1 MMPGFIRAGV
11 RRLFQ
16 LAVRRPEE
24 AAADAEA
31 ELQSLLDEHTRYLTA
46 RGMAPDAARA
56 EALRH
61 VGGPLPRASILLHRS
76 AKRRERSLQAHEWL
90 EDFAADLRYGL
101 RVLRRSPSLAVA
113 ATLTLAL
120 AIGANTAIFSAVS
133 AVMLRPLPFAE
144 PGRLVM
150 LWEKN
155 PDFHWDREDAAP
167 ANMLDWREQ
176 AGVFADVAA
185 YPHFAGTITLN
196 GYGEPRLL
204 KAQPVTGNFF
214 DVLGVRAELGRTFR
228 DAETWEGSG
237 PRAAVLSYR
246 AWRDVFGADRSL
258 VGRTVELGGRPVEIA
273 GVLPARF
280 AVPGLDVDVWEP
292 AGWNRTDRTQIWFR
306 RAHWVRVIARL
317 KPGVTLEGADAGL
330 QKVVTRLQHDFPAT
344 NRHMGAGL
352 TPLHEFLVGNT
363 RLPLLVMFGAVA
375 VLLLIACANVANLLL
390 VRAAGREREAALR
403 LALGAGRGRLFRQSL
418 AESVLLAGLGGGA
431 GLALGWWGTRVLIAL
446 QPAGMLPVNDIAMS
460 WRVLAYVLVATALC
474 AVMFGLA
481 PILWAGRRMPA
492 DVLRDEGRA
501 ASGTLRTRRWGD
513 ALLVSQVAMALAL
526 TLGAGLLVRSYLGL
540 QRVEPGFDSRHVLAV
555 RVDLPGIRFDSTSKI
570 LAFYGDLEREARA
583 LPGVEAAAVVSA
595 VPLGPPSWSSQ
606 FAVAGR
612 EALDGQV
619 VHRELS
625 PGYQKVMRVPLL
637 RGRLLTA
644 ADRREAPYV
653 VLINQTLARTYFP
666 GRDPIGQR
674 IAFDRVP
681 DSSSTWRTIVGVVG
695 DERQGS
701 LSEPSQPEF
710 LAPYPQEARSGMT
723 LLVRTLDEPAL
734 LAPAVRR
741 IVAGLDPDLAIT
753 SIQTMDRVRAASLAR
768 DRFLTVLMLSFA
780 GVGMVLGMVGVYG
793 VVAQLARRRTREMG
807 IRIALG
813 AKAGEVQWL
822 VVRHGLVLTGV
833 GIVAGV
839 AMALG
844 ATQVI
849 RTLLYQV
856 APSDPLTFVT
866 VSSLVLLTA
875 TAASWLPAARASR
888 ADPCEVLRSD

>member
-1 MMPGFIRAGV
+1 MMPGFIREGV

-16 LAVRRPEE
+16 LAVRRPEY
-24 AAADAEA
+24 AAADADA

-46 RGMAPDAARA
+46 RGMSADAARA

-61 VGGPLPRASILLHRS
+61 LGGPLPETSTLLHRS
-76 AKRRERSLQAHEWL
+76 AQRREHRMRLHEWIG
-90 EDFAADLRYGL
+90 DVVADSRYALRT
-101 RVLRRSPSLAVA
+101 LRRSPALAA
-113 ATLTLAL
+113 AAVVTLAL

-133 AVMLRPLPFAE
+133 AVMLRPLPVLE

-185 YPHFAGTITLN
+185 YPDFAGTTTLT

-214 DVLGVRAELGRTFR
+214 DVLGVRAELGRTLR

-237 PRAAVLSYR
+237 SPAAVLSYR

-258 VGRTVELGGRPVEIA
+258 VGRTVQLGGRPVEIA
-273 GVLPARF
+273 GVLPALF

-292 AGWNRTDRTQIWFR
+292 VGWDRTSRAQVWFR

-317 KPGVTLEGADAGL
+317 KPGVTLEGANAGL

-352 TPLHEFLVGNT
+352 TPLHEFLVGKT
-363 RLPLLVMFGAVA
+363 RQPLLVMLGAVA

-403 LALGAGRGRLFRQSL
+403 LALGAGRGRLLRQAL
-418 AESVLLAGLGGGA
+418 VESALLAGLGGTA
-431 GLALGWWGTRVLIAL
+431 GLALGWWGTRVLLAL
-446 QPAGMLPVNDIAMS
+446 QPTGMLPVTDVAMS
-460 WRVLAYVLVATALC
+460 WRVIAYVTAATALC
-474 AVMFGLA
+474 ALLFGIA
-481 PILWAGRRMPA
+481 PTLWAGRRAPA
-492 DVLRDEGRA
+492 DVLRDEGRTS
-501 ASGTLRTRRWGD
+501 SGTLRARRWGD

-526 TLGAGLLVRSYLGL
+526 TLGAGLLVRSYLLL
-540 QRVEPGFDSRHVLAV
+540 QRVEPGFDSHQVLAV
-555 RVDLPGIRFDSTSKI
+555 RVVLPGIRFDSTRKV
-570 LAFYGDLEREARA
+570 LAFYGELERQARA
-583 LPGVEAAAVVSA
+583 LPGVEAAAVVSL

-606 FAVAGR
+606 FAIAGR
-612 EALDGQV
+612 EPLDGQV

-625 PGYQKVMRVPLL
+625 PDYQKVMRVPLL
-637 RGRLLTA
+637 RGRRLTE
-644 ADRREAPYV
+644 ADRRGAPYV
-653 VLINQTLARTYFP
+653 VLINQTLARIYFP
-666 GRDPIGQR
+666 GQDPVGQR
-674 IAFDRVP
+674 VAFDRLP

-701 LSEPSQPEF
+701 LSEASQPEF

-723 LLVRTLDEPAL
+723 LMVRTSAEPTV

-741 IVAGLDPDLAIT
+741 IIARLDPELAI
-753 SIQTMDRVRAASLAR
+753 SSVQTMDQVRAASLAR
-768 DRFLTVLMLSFA
+768 DRFLTVLMLAFA
-780 GVGMVLGMVGVYG
+780 GVGMALGLVGVYG
-793 VVAQLARRRTREMG
+793 VVAQVARRRMRELG
-807 IRIALG
+807 IRVALG
-813 AKAGEVQWL
+813 ARAGQVQWL
-822 VVRHGLVLTGV
+822 VVRHGIVLTV
-833 GIVAGV
+833 LGIGAGIAVALSATR
-839 AMALG
+839 AM
-844 ATQVI
+844 

-856 APSDPLTFVT
+856 APVDPLTFV
-866 VSSLVLLTA
+866 VVPALVLLTA
-875 TAASWLPAARASR
+875 TVASWLPAARASR